1 MDTRSGFNMLTA
13 AVFEGNFHIASKAHV
28 LLENFVK
35 EMNLSAAADILAN
48 LETKRRDHYKIER
61 LYEEMVYKVNTLT
74 ELHRCNWGN
83 DSEKAVELVLNDGL
97 DINTPALCNRTPL
110 LWASLSSSGEF
121 VETLI
126 DLGAD
131 VNAQR
136 TDDKVTP
143 LILAAHWNNYMAIHL
158 LLERGGNALINT
170 QKDIGHSP
178 LGEAARRGFC
188 NVAELL
194 IEKGSNVNL
203 RNKKGK
209 TPLYFAVEN
218 KDEQLIRLLLKNK
231 ADVSMR
237 YKDSNSTERI
247 YLVRG
252 KEEGKPV
259 WLYVLVNKHV
269 LGLFLKKTQGG
280 SLDVADFG
288 AVLRSGHGQDPP
300 VDITDNIIQDSD
312 ALLQEI
318 SGETVLHIACM
329 KKERPDVIDLLVQAG
344 ADVNAQAADGFTP
357 LHIAAIYGNLR
368 IVRKLVDLDAD
379 VNIITANGKNA
390 AGVAHLFEE
399 SEIEE
404 YLVSKMASSKK
415 TKGKEGDSELA
426 DILIEAYGLQSA
438 YNLTQHFKELNL

>member
-1 MDTRSGFNMLTA
+1 MLTA
-13 AVFEGNFHIASKAHV
+13 AVFEGNFRIASKALV

-48 LETKRRDHYKIER
+48 LETKRRDHYEIGQ
-61 LYEEMVYKVNTLT
+61 LYREMVYKVNTLT
-74 ELHRCNWGN
+74 ELHRCKWGN

-97 DINTPALCNRTPL
+97 DINTPALHNRTPL

-121 VETLI
+121 IETLI

-131 VNAQR
+131 VDAQR

-143 LILAAHWNNYMAIHL
+143 LILAACWNNYMATHV

-170 QKDIGHSP
+170 QKDIGRLP
-178 LGEAARRGFC
+178 LVEAARRGFC

-247 YLVRG
+247 YVVRG

-259 WLYVLVNKHV
+259 WHYVLVNKHV
-269 LGLFLKKTQGG
+269 LGLFLKKTQGA

-329 KKERPDVIDLLVQAG
+329 KKDQPDVIDLLVQSG

-357 LHIAAIYGNLR
+357 LHIAAIYGNFR

-404 YLVSKMASSKK
+404 YLVSKMASSQR

-438 YNLTQHFKELNL
+438 YNLTQPFKELNL